1 MFRNQLLIV
10 VSALTVL
17 ALAGSA
23 QAEVII
29 RPSADGGSEVQTSNI
44 RVGSGTVSI
53 RRNSRIRKKKNRYG
67 YNTKVAPRVY
77 YPVVNPDHDD
87 DADYGYGQT
96 TTRSSST
103 SSSSSTVNG
112 RTHSNTQTTT
122 VQGNG
127 RTVIHSNT
135 RD

>member
-10 VSALTVL
+10 VSALTIL
-17 ALAGSA
+17 ALASSA

-29 RPSADGGSEVQTSNI
+29 RPSADGGSEVQTNNI
-44 RVGSGTVSI
+44 RVGDGTVSI
-53 RRNSRIRKKKNRYG
+53 RRNSRIRKKNRYR
-67 YNTKVAPRVY
+67 YNKVAPRVY
-77 YPVVNPDHDD
+77 YPVVNPDRDD
-87 DADYGYGQT
+87 DADYGQT
-96 TTRSSST
+96 TIRSSST

-122 VQGNG
+122 VYGNG
-127 RTVIHSNT
+127 RTVTHSNT